1 MPSEQPGNLAA
12 LSRDLADLV
21 KQAGRHV
28 VTVRGRRG
36 LPSSGVHWKRGVI
49 ITADHTLERDNE
61 IRVELP
67 DGEIVRATLVGRNP
81 NIDLAVLEVPSAAG
95 VPTAQLGEA
104 SSIKVGH
111 MVLAVARPGDRGLSA
126 SWGVISGFDRH
137 GPNRVAYLDV
147 TIYPGF
153 SGGPLVGAKGRMIGM
168 NSLSAAGAAY
178 CIPNAPIARAVDE
191 LLEAE

>member
-1 MPSEQPGNLAA
+1 LAA
-12 LSRDLADLV
+12 LSRDLADSAR
-21 KQAGRHV
+21 QAGRNV

-49 ITADHTLERDNE
+49 ITADHTLERDND
-61 IRVELP
+61 IRIELP
-67 DGEIVRATLVGRNP
+67 DGDTVRAVLVGRNP
-81 NIDLAVLEVPSAAG
+81 DIDLAVLEVPSAAG
-95 VPTAQLGEA
+95 LPTAQLGDAA
-104 SSIKVGH
+104 SMKVGH
-111 MVLAVARPGDRGLSA
+111 MVLAIARPGDRGLSA

-153 SGGPLVGAKGRMIGM
+153 SGGPLIGAKGRMIGM
-168 NSLSAAGAAY
+168 NSLGTAGAAY

-191 LLEAE
+191 LLGAE